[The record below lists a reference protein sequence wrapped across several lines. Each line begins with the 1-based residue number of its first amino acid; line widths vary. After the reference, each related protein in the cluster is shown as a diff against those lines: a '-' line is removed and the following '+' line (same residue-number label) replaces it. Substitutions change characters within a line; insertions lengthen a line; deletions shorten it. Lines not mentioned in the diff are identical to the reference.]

1 MKYCRARTYTS
12 HTNPLQLHLLH
23 GVLIYFDCIFVCVC
37 VLVKEERHLCLTVYP
52 PQTGDSFDSVSVL
65 PAWHRRK
72 KKKSISHFPVL
83 DWTVSRL
90 CHSRTSSSHLKLNMK
105 GNKSGDEYAD
115 AVQGWGCGFRLHG
128 TRFGTSKALPYYRVR
143 TY

>member
-72 KKKSISHFPVL
+72 KKKVFLIFRC
-83 DWTVSRL
+83 WTELSRVYV
-90 CHSRTSSSHLKLNMK
+90 T
-105 GNKSGDEYAD
+105 A
-115 AVQGWGCGFRLHG
+115 
-128 TRFGTSKALPYYRVR
+128 ALPPH
-143 TY
+143 T